1 MMIMLMRR
9 QQHSTL
15 RSDLWALVPAS
26 FLGAQLLSSHWLS
39 TADYHKRLG
48 QTAVSYLRSKQ
59 ANKHD
64 SQDLLWMPTHVRPW
78 PLWTKTADRFK
89 GFCHLLEIYV
99 AGRLTEASDS
109 KTINIKDM
117 DSNPKPH
124 KTARQAV
131 EIKIL
136 TLKEKPDYKPVG
148 SCQPVSAFHKHFS
161 QTTVLAH
168 FQAKLF
174 PLVIW
179 K

>member
-1 MMIMLMRR
+1 MMIMLMRW
-9 QQHSTL
+9 QQHPTL
-15 RSDLWALVPAS
+15 RSDLWALVQAS

-48 QTAVSYLRSKQ
+48 QRAVSYLQSKQ

-99 AGRLTEASDS
+99 TGRLTEASDS

-131 EIKIL
+131 EKNL
-136 TLKEKPDYKPVG
+136 NAERETRLQTRG
-148 SCQPVSAFHKHFS
+148 FLSARLCFS
-161 QTTVLAH
+161 
-168 FQAKLF
+168 
-174 PLVIW
+174 
-179 K
+179 